1 MSTFTDPQPRPLVP
15 PPEKLR
21 FEGRTALV
29 TGASQG
35 IGRAV
40 ALSLAREGAA
50 VHLVARSS
58 PRLAAA
64 ARDGG
69 ARCRRLVADLT
80 SEASIRG
87 AGEQLLNG
95 GEVVD
100 LLVHCGGQYTR
111 GTVQESSSEDLDVQ
125 YQLTVRAPYLLTQ
138 LLLPGLRSRPSDV
151 VFMGSTVRPAALL
164 GAYAAAQTAQATL
177 ARALR
182 DELSDADVRVL
193 TVFPG
198 RTATPRQAQIFT
210 LEGRADAYRPERLL
224 QPEDVAAITLDALCL
239 HRRAEVTEVWLRPAE
254 ATY

>member
-1 MSTFTDPQPRPLVP
+1 MSTPVGRQARALAP
-15 PPEKLR
+15 PSGRLR

-40 ALSLAREGAA
+40 ALSLAGEGAA

-69 ARCRRLVADLT
+69 ALCRPLVADLT

-87 AGEQLLNG
+87 AVEQLLDS

-100 LLVHCGGQYTR
+100 LLVHCGGQYAR
-111 GTVQESSSEDLDVQ
+111 GTVQESPSEDLDVQ
-125 YQLTVRAPYLLTQ
+125 YQLSVRAPYLLTQ
-138 LLLPGLRSRPSDV
+138 MLLPGLRSQPSDI
-151 VFMGSTVRPAALL
+151 VFMGSTVRPAARL
-164 GAYAAAQTAQATL
+164 GAYAAAQTAQAAL

-182 DELSDADVRVL
+182 DEMSDGDVRVL

-198 RTATPRQAQIFT
+198 RTATPRQAQIFR
-210 LEGRADAYRPERLL
+210 LEGRADEYRPERLL

-239 HRRAEVTEVWLRPAE
+239 PRRAEVTEVWLRPAE